1 MVRCNKLLGYA
12 TVSAEFKNYKG
23 DNMANTASSGTRK
36 PRPGENMRLIDA
48 LGYRLPLAGLVSILH
63 RVSGLLMFVLL
74 PFIIWM
80 FDTSVTS
87 EISYGQFTSVFAHG
101 AWGIPGVLFKLVA
114 LALIWAYLHH
124 LLAGLRHLWMDV
136 SHEAVSKEFGR
147 ISAIVTL
154 AVSVV
159 LTLALGAKLFF
170 F

>member
-1 MVRCNKLLGYA
+1 
-12 TVSAEFKNYKG
+12 
-23 DNMANTASSGTRK
+23 MADKTRTQ
-36 PRPGENMRLIDA
+36 RPGENMKLIDA

-63 RVSGLLMFVLL
+63 RASGLLMFVLL

-80 FDTSVTS
+80 FDTSLSS
-87 EISYGQFTSVFAHG
+87 EITYSQFTSVFSAG
-101 AWGIPGVLFKLVA
+101 AGVLPGWFFKLIA

-124 LLAGLRHLWMDV
+124 LIAGLRHLWMDAT
-136 SHEAVSKEFGR
+136 HAVTLQFGR
-147 ISAIVTL
+147 SSAIVTL